1 MKSRGRYQDSR
12 LRSGAQGRGQ
22 INKPFSEQVHTTI
35 ETRRLILRPFESGD
49 AEAAFA
55 WFGDAI
61 VMRFT
66 PTGPDTSVEQTK
78 ARLGKYEEH
87 QTAHGF
93 SRWIILDRRLD
104 RAIGDSGLLELREYG
119 WIGLGFRPAQSY
131 WGTGVPQEAASSWVH
146 AAF

>member
-22 INKPFSEQVHTTI
+22 INKPFREQVRTTI
-35 ETRRLILRPFESGD
+35 ETRRLILRPFESSD

-66 PTGPDTSVEQTK
+66 PTGADTLRAFAQAWTDVSIVQAALAQLPWYHNIALLNKLESPHHPPSH
-78 ARLGKYEEH
+78 AR
-87 QTAHGF
+87 Q
-93 SRWIILDRRLD
+93 
-104 RAIGDSGLLELREYG
+104 
-119 WIGLGFRPAQSY
+119 
-131 WGTGVPQEAASSWVH
+131 
-146 AAF
+146 